1 MYDYDH
7 TCVTG
12 VRCFIDVSRNTE
24 IKKMERERER
34 KMSSKGFSAGAV
46 CWGMLL
52 CPNTRSIPTEL
63 TLFLSLFS
71 IVQD

>member
-1 MYDYDH
+1 MHVSVHMYDYDH

-34 KMSSKGFSAGAV
+34 EK
-46 CWGMLL
+46 
-52 CPNTRSIPTEL
+52 NEL
-63 TLFLSLFS
+63 ER
-71 IVQD
+71 VQCRGRVLGNAALPKH

>member
-1 MYDYDH
+1 MFH
-7 TCVTG
+7 RRV
-12 VRCFIDVSRNTE
+12 
-24 IKKMERERER
+24 KKYRDKEDGERERER